1 MFCFVFCICCHLC
14 LFRCIWLRLCPPQVD
29 IDIWEGRNRMP
40 RLDPDPD
47 KLRKFLSFPQ
57 RRERPEPILIKI
69 GSKHNP
75 GLNSPF
81 KYFLKPHFPHYV
93 QTLEYFGI
101 LLGLKL
107 SWPRGVLH
115 HWVTKCWTFSLDF
128 WKQKGDVRPSMKM
141 GRHQIWSMMQRQEL
155 LGTTITSFFFR

>member
-1 MFCFVFCICCHLC
+1 MFCFVTVFVVIFVFVVVFDFVFVFV
-14 LFRCIWLRLCPPQVD
+14 LFCPPQVD
-29 IDIWEGRNRMP
+29 TDIWEGRNRMP

-107 SWPRGVLH
+107 SWPRGVLD
-115 HWVTKCWTFSLDF
+115 HWVTKC
-128 WKQKGDVRPSMKM
+128 
-141 GRHQIWSMMQRQEL
+141 
-155 LGTTITSFFFR
+155 

>member
-1 MFCFVFCICCHLC
+1 
-14 LFRCIWLRLCPPQVD
+14 
-29 IDIWEGRNRMP
+29 MP

-107 SWPRGVLH
+107 SWPRGVLD
-115 HWVTKCWTFSLDF
+115 HWVTKC
-128 WKQKGDVRPSMKM
+128 
-141 GRHQIWSMMQRQEL
+141 
-155 LGTTITSFFFR
+155 